1 MASGSAP
8 FKGKKKSPV
17 PTNVT
22 VTGPADSF
30 IGDPPVQFIAVV
42 KDQYNAVMAPTA
54 YTLAWSSSAP
64 ANATVDQAGNVTPL
78 TDIAVIITATAT

>member
-8 FKGKKKSPV
+8 FKGKKKVPV
-17 PTNVT
+17 PSTVI

-30 IGDPPVQFIAVV
+30 IGDPPVQFTAVV
-42 KDQYNAVMAPTA
+42 KDQYNAVMPAGA

-64 ANATVDQAGNVTPL
+64 ANASVDQAGNVTPL
-78 TDIAVIITATAT
+78 TDIAVTITATAT